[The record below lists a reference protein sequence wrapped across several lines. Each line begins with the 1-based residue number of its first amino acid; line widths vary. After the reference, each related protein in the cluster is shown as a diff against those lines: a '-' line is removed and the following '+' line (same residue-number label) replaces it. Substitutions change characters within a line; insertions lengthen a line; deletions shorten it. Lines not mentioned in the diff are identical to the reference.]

1 MKLNNKKMK
10 KIYSSK
16 QLEKI
21 NLSKITKKI
30 PINKSLLIKI
40 LKLKINIETL
50 NLNLELGIQ
59 DALLTSYAVA
69 IISSTIGII
78 LPHIVKASNLK
89 QCKYQISPVYNYT
102 DTISLHLNSV
112 INIKIINI
120 MILIYK
126 LLKEEKNQVEKT
138 IYACA
143 N

>member
-21 NLSKITKKI
+21 DLSKITKKI
-30 PINKSLLIKI
+30 PINKSSLIKI

-69 IISSTIGII
+69 IISSAIGIT
-78 LPHIVKASNLK
+78 LPHIVKSNNIYK
-89 QCKYQISPVYNYT
+89 CKYKILPVYNYV
-102 DTISLHLNSV
+102 DTINLQLNS
-112 INIKIINI
+112 IICIKIVNI
-120 MILIYK
+120 IILIYS
-126 LLKEEKNQVEKT
+126 LIKEKKQEQIKPA
-138 IYACA
+138 I
-143 N
+143 

>member
-21 NLSKITKKI
+21 DLSKITKKI
-30 PINKSLLIKI
+30 PINKSSLIKI

-69 IISSTIGII
+69 IISSAIGIA
-78 LPHIVKASNLK
+78 LPHIVKSHNIYK
-89 QCKYQISPVYNYT
+89 CKYKILPVYNYV
-102 DTISLHLNSV
+102 DTINLQLNSL
-112 INIKIINI
+112 ICIKIVNI
-120 MILIYK
+120 IILIYS
-126 LLKEEKNQVEKT
+126 LIKEEKQEQIKPA
-138 IYACA
+138 I
-143 N
+143 